1 MIHKAI
7 TLKFAVPA
15 ALILALESRSAPSI
29 CQTNTSSPSIT
40 SSPAATELLSYHT
53 LTGDFRT
60 FTCCLREW
68 SDRCNFES
76 MMVCFN
82 LRGMGR

>member
-1 MIHKAI
+1 MSAMIHKAI

-40 SSPAATELLSYHT
+40 PSPAAAELLTCQT
-53 LTGDFRT
+53 LTGDFRA
-60 FTCCLREW
+60 FTCCFPE
-68 SDRCNFES
+68 
-76 MMVCFN
+76 
-82 LRGMGR
+82 